1 MPHSRHPRCCC
12 AVIPDEETTKVTE
25 QDWST
30 VWLTLKLALLVTG
43 ILLLIATPLAWWLA
57 QTRSRYKPLFN
68 AALSLPMVLPP
79 TVLGFYLLLLLGP
92 HGPAGKLLIAL
103 DWQAL
108 PFSFNGIVLG
118 AVLHSL
124 PFAIQ
129 PIQNAF
135 EAIGRRPLEVAATLR
150 ASPVDCFFSVALP
163 LARPGLVTAAVMA
176 FCHSIGEFG
185 VVLMI
190 GGSIPGETKV
200 LSILLYEHV
209 ENQEY
214 QQAHW
219 LAGGMVIFAML
230 ALMLI
235 YWFGNSRRKHHA

>member
-79 TVLGFYLLLLLGP
+79 TVLASYLLLLLGP
-92 HGPAGKLLIAL
+92 HGPTGKLLIAL

-108 PFSFNGIVLG
+108 PLVSTELYSARSYTVYRLLFS
-118 AVLHSL
+118 
-124 PFAIQ
+124 PF
-129 PIQNAF
+129 
-135 EAIGRRPLEVAATLR
+135 R
-150 ASPVDCFFSVALP
+150 
-163 LARPGLVTAAVMA
+163 M
-176 FCHSIGEFG
+176 
-185 VVLMI
+185 
-190 GGSIPGETKV
+190 
-200 LSILLYEHV
+200 LLKPS
-209 ENQEY
+209 
-214 QQAHW
+214 
-219 LAGGMVIFAML
+219 AGG
-230 ALMLI
+230 
-235 YWFGNSRRKHHA
+235 H